1 VLKLKKMS
9 IQIIK
14 AFQKKEGE
22 LPEPRELYLNVS
34 EFYCDTIQGE
44 GIYTGCPAAF
54 LRLQGCTL
62 GCAYCDSTEVWRTGE
77 PYLFPELFRM
87 MEKVELIEK
96 FKRRHHLVITG
107 GSPLLQQDQIVLFLA
122 EFVNRY
128 GFLPFIE
135 IENECIFL
143 PHSNL
148 LDVVECWNNSPKL
161 SSSGVKKRKRY
172 KKSILQTM
180 SSLSTSW
187 FKFVIECE
195 EDWEEI
201 RMDFL
206 EPGLIKRSQVIL
218 MPLGATRKELFENQE
233 MVVDLAI
240 KHGVRYCSREHIV
253 LWDKNTGV

>member
-1 VLKLKKMS
+1 MS
-9 IQIIK
+9 TQIIK
-14 AFQKKEGE
+14 AFQKREGE
-22 LPEPRELYLNVS
+22 PPEPGELYLNVS

-54 LRLQGCTL
+54 LRL
-62 GCAYCDSTEVWRTGE
+62 TGE
-77 PYLFPELFRM
+77 PYLFPELFRL
-87 MEKVELIEK
+87 MEATDLIGK
-96 FKRRHHLVITG
+96 FVIGHHLVITG

-143 PHSNL
+143 PHSDL

-233 MVVDLAI
+233 MVVEIAV